1 MALKSSK
8 WHQFKDDVDILACKI
23 LIWET
28 GDKTKIDVS
37 DPPADK
43 CLTIRECESIEI
55 VESTKKPIGTATV
68 KFPRGTIIQRT
79 LTKNDLEENGS
90 TEVYT
95 ERLAD
100 GAIIEQRSGTSVAKP
115 SDFKVGQRIRIYL
128 TYYRDKS
135 HSAKEYG
142 YTQEKSPE
150 AAHIA
155 IEEIDKAFLNH
166 PDFDGYITKCS
177 VSTPIEI
184 KCENLISALK
194 RKNCRKITTGT
205 HTTVQEL
212 LKKGGKY
219 DLLKGT
225 GIDLDA
231 DTLNVKT
238 DVGKLQLCDSLTVA
252 DVLTE
257 WAKYGVYTYIVYDD
271 KGNPK
276 LSANTPY
283 SEKNLKKELEKSPW
297 AVIQFDYHVANDGL
311 TLMNTDP
318 KFLAVSATGFKFEGT
333 GKNQKEVKYSITVRL
348 NPEWTGTK
356 DTKHKKFQL
365 LNETKLTKKS
375 MKLGAVPKSC
385 VKDKVDLSQYQVVP
399 YVSRKIGITE
409 DELIKEAEMYFENY
423 HMNGIEGSITI
434 FGDKFDTERG
444 ISHIAPGMK
453 VELLDQRV
461 PEKNGWYRVEEVQTT
476 FGTGG
481 FRQTLKLPYCYARPD
496 KEEKEETK

>member
-1 MALKSSK
+1 MALKSTPP
-8 WHQFKDDVDILACKI
+8 HIYKDDVDILACKI
-23 LIWET
+23 LVWES
-28 GDKTKIDVS
+28 GDKTKIDVK
-37 DPPADK
+37 DPPSDK

-68 KFPRGTIIQRT
+68 KFPRGTIIKRT
-79 LTKNDLEENGS
+79 LTKNDLEENGA

-100 GAIIEQRSGTSVAKP
+100 GAIIEQHSGTSVAKP

-128 TYYRDKS
+128 TYYHDKS
-135 HSAKEYG
+135 RKAINKWDAE
-142 YTQEKSPE
+142 
-150 AAHIA
+150 HIST
-155 IEEIDKAFLNH
+155 EEIDKAFLNH
-166 PDFDGYITKCS
+166 PDFDGYIIKCS

-184 KCENLISALK
+184 KCENLLSALK
-194 RKNCRKITTGT
+194 RKNCRKITTGN
-205 HTTVQEL
+205 HTTIQEL

-225 GIDLDA
+225 GLQLDK
-231 DTLNVKT
+231 DTLNAKT
-238 DVGKLQLCDSLTVA
+238 DIGKMQLCDSLTVA

-257 WAKYGVYTYIVYDD
+257 WSKYGVYTYLVYDD
-271 KGNPK
+271 EGHPY
-276 LSANTPY
+276 LSANTPFN
-283 SEKNLKKELEKSPW
+283 EKALKAEMEKPTW
-297 AVIQFDYHVANDGL
+297 ALIQFDYHVANDGL

-318 KFLAVSATGFKFEGT
+318 KFLAVSATGYKFEGT
-333 GKNQKEVKYSITVRL
+333 GKNQKEIKYSITVRL
-348 NPEWTGTK
+348 NPEWTGTS

-365 LNETKLTKKS
+365 LNETKLSKKS

-399 YVSRKIGITE
+399 YISRKIGITE

-434 FGDKFDTERG
+434 FGDRHQTDRG

-453 VELLDQRV
+453 VELLDERV

-481 FRQTLKLPYCYARPD
+481 FRQTLKLPYCYARPE
-496 KEEKEETK
+496 KTREEKK